1 MTKAKVYFS
10 DMRTRYGGL
19 SLPQKLGKLIEAAGI
34 GDIDFQNKFAAI
46 KIHFGEPGNLSF
58 LRPNYAK
65 VVVDTVA
72 AQGGRPFLTDCNTL
86 YVGRRKHA
94 LEHIT
99 AAYENWFLVLFNRLF
114 TLLLPTVEGT
124 DEAYVTVPG
133 GELVQEAKIG
143 KA

>member
-86 YVGRRKHA
+86 YVGVVVSMRWSILQLLTKMVS
-94 LEHIT
+94 
-99 AAYENWFLVLFNRLF
+99 VLFQQAV
-114 TLLLPTVEGT
+114 TLLLPT
-124 DEAYVTVPG
+124 A
-133 GELVQEAKIG
+133 
-143 KA
+143 

>member
-86 YVGRRKHA
+86 YVGRRNILQLLTKMVS
-94 LEHIT
+94 
-99 AAYENWFLVLFNRLF
+99 VLFQQAV
-114 TLLLPTVEGT
+114 TSLLPT
-124 DEAYVTVPG
+124 A
-133 GELVQEAKIG
+133 
-143 KA
+143 

>member
-65 VVVDTVA
+65 VVVDTVQTYRLA
-72 AQGGRPFLTDCNTL
+72 PFIKGNEMPQKEGLLHPL
-86 YVGRRKHA
+86 YSNQRKK
-94 LEHIT
+94 
-99 AAYENWFLVLFNRLF
+99 
-114 TLLLPTVEGT
+114 
-124 DEAYVTVPG
+124 
-133 GELVQEAKIG
+133 QAKG
-143 KA
+143 

>member
-94 LEHIT
+94 LET
-99 AAYENWFLVLFNRLF
+99 YYSCLRKWFQSFFNRLSHHYCRR
-114 TLLLPTVEGT
+114 LEG
-124 DEAYVTVPG
+124 Y
-133 GELVQEAKIG
+133 
-143 KA
+143 

>member
-86 YVGRRKHA
+86 YEAVVSMRWNILQLLTKMVS
-94 LEHIT
+94 
-99 AAYENWFLVLFNRLF
+99 VLFQQAV
-114 TLLLPTVEGT
+114 TSLLPT
-124 DEAYVTVPG
+124 A
-133 GELVQEAKIG
+133 
-143 KA
+143 